1 MILGF
6 SPEFNEAIKGG
17 WKRQTIR
24 KWNEKRHFFPGQEI
38 QLYNHVRQKN
48 MKQFGK
54 AFVVATGGIKFY
66 WTLDNNGHIQGYA
79 FRSEPYGYEAMTFD
93 QFARA
98 DGFEDW
104 KEMKVWFEDRYPEEE
119 LEGPFQIINW
129 GNSFEAV

>member
-6 SPEFNEAIKGG
+6 SPEFNQAIKEG

-24 KWNEKRHFFPGQEI
+24 KWNEKRRFYPGMELQF
-38 QLYNHVRQKN
+38 YNHVRQKN

-54 AFVVATGGIKFY
+54 ASVYKKVKFY

-79 FRSEPYGYEAMTFD
+79 FRSEAEGYEAMTFD

-104 KEMKVWFEDRYPEEE
+104 KEMKAWFEARYSKEE
-119 LEGPFQIINW
+119 LEKPFQIINW